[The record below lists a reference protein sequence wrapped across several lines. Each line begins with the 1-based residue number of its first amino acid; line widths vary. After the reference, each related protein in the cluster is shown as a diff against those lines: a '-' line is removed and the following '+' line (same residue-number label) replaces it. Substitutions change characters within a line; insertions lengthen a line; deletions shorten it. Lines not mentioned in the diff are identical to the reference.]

1 VGWSSGAGHRG
12 CGPRGA
18 DSWQIDNRLDLT
30 CSSMDLARLR
40 AWRSPTPW
48 RSPTAAEVELGGCG
62 LLPAAA
68 ACSHEIRQP
77 PPWAALCVCP
87 SVRPSL
93 PPSLGWRESNDDG
106 WEEMQQRER
115 DPRNAVA
122 RGGHRKMQQQM
133 QLLLEPLQY
142 TSVLQYADA
151 ALDAVAAGVGLKV
164 ASIRIFL
171 SPFCKNIWS
180 VRNLAKLYFCRCDP
194 RQ

>member
-87 SVRPSL
+87 SVRPSV
-93 PPSLGWRESNDDG
+93 PPSFLGMARE
-106 WEEMQQRER
+106 QRR
-115 DPRNAVA
+115 RVG
-122 RGGHRKMQQQM
+122 R
-133 QLLLEPLQY
+133 
-142 TSVLQYADA
+142 DA
-151 ALDAVAAGVGLKV
+151 AKREGSQECGCTGRSPQNAATDAAIARAATVHFGS
-164 ASIRIFL
+164 SI
-171 SPFCKNIWS
+171 
-180 VRNLAKLYFCRCDP
+180 CRCSARCGGRWSWSQGRIHP
-194 RQ
+194 NFFISILQKYMVR